1 MILGITILHIEPFQK
16 LYLDNPFGI
25 NVKVYETCLYE
36 CYSKDFVSK
45 DIDNILL
52 VSKEWVIASK
62 LYKEQK

>member
-52 VSKEWVIASK
+52 VSKE
-62 LYKEQK
+62 